1 VVKRTI
7 SYLPTDICEPA
18 ELVKAI
24 RERRGGHL
32 LELDRML
39 LHSAPFAK
47 GWNAFLKEVRQN
59 LSIDA
64 KLRELA
70 ILAVA
75 VLNKADYEF
84 FQHAPVYL
92 QAGGSE
98 QELSALKRLG
108 VAGYGLSEFSP
119 LEQEVCELALSM
131 TRDIIVPDEL
141 LQTLK
146 NTLGETQVVELVGV
160 ISTYNMVSRFLVAL
174 NIHPNT

>member
-1 VVKRTI
+1 MVKRII
-7 SYLPTDICEPA
+7 SYVPADIAQPA
-18 ELVKAI
+18 ELVNAI

-59 LSIDA
+59 LSINA

-92 QAGGSE
+92 QAGGTQ
-98 QELSALKRLG
+98 QELLALKSLG
-108 VAGYGLSEFSP
+108 IAGYELGEFSP
-119 LEQEVCELALSM
+119 LEQEVCELAVSM
-131 TRDIIVPDEL
+131 TRDIVVPDQL

-174 NIHPNT
+174 NIHPKT